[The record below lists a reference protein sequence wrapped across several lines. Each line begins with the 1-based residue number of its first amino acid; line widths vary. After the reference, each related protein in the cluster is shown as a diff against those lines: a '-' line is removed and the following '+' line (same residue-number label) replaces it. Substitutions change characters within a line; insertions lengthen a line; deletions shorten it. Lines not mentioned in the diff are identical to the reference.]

1 MVWAEVDL
9 TDLPEVQARE
19 RSAAVVARD
28 RVTRF
33 DVGAAPLLRFT
44 LIRLAPRLH
53 RLVFAAHHLL
63 LDGWSSPLVMRE
75 LFTLYGAGADVA
87 VLPPVQP
94 FTDYLAWLSEQDT
107 DAALQRWNDVL
118 DGVTEPTL
126 VAPAGSSLR
135 ADLPGEHSI
144 AVPDGLAAA
153 LQRRSRDLGVTVN
166 TVVQAAWGLLLGH
179 RLDRDDVVFGAVVSG
194 RVPHVAGIETM
205 IGLFINTVP
214 VRTTLRPGERTDEFL
229 RRAQDLQ
236 NRTLDDQYVGLADI
250 QRRVGIGELFDTL
263 LVFESYPIDT
273 EALARAQRSGGLEV
287 SDVRGHDAT
296 NFPLVLVAALDEELT
311 LTLEYQQSLFDGT
324 DVEVLGQR
332 LVRVLEQLAA
342 PDTSTVARVDP
353 LSDVERG
360 LSVGD
365 RAATVPAPATG
376 CSTVAE
382 LLAARVAASPA
393 PPQLCSGTAV

>member
-1 MVWAEVDL
+1 M
-9 TDLPEVQARE
+9 
-19 RSAAVVARD
+19 
-28 RVTRF
+28 
-33 DVGAAPLLRFT
+33 RFT

-53 RLVFAAHHLL
+53 RLVFAAHHAARR
-63 LDGWSSPLVMRE
+63 LVVAAGDARVV
-75 LFTLYGAGADVA
+75 TLYGAGADVA

-205 IGLFINTVP
+205 IGLFINPCRCGRPCDQASAPTNSCGAR
-214 VRTTLRPGERTDEFL
+214 RTC
-229 RRAQDLQ
+229 

-273 EALARAQRSGGLEV
+273 EALARAQRS
-287 SDVRGHDAT
+287 
-296 NFPLVLVAALDEELT
+296 
-311 LTLEYQQSLFDGT
+311 
-324 DVEVLGQR
+324 
-332 LVRVLEQLAA
+332 
-342 PDTSTVARVDP
+342 
-353 LSDVERG
+353 
-360 LSVGD
+360 
-365 RAATVPAPATG
+365 
-376 CSTVAE
+376 
-382 LLAARVAASPA
+382 AASR
-393 PPQLCSGTAV
+393 